1 MSAVPP
7 AYLAP
12 ILVAL
17 FSAICVALFIRK
29 LNMPYTIAL
38 VITGLLLGLFA
49 QVQSQISFD
58 LDGILTAEIIL
69 FLILPP

>member
-49 QVQSQISFD
+49 QVQSQISF
-58 LDGILTAEIIL
+58 
-69 FLILPP
+69 